1 MFPALSSRVLIA
13 LAAAGSAAL
22 LGGALIFQALGYPPC
37 ELCVLQRWPHLA
49 AALLG
54 AVLVA
59 LRLPQIFAS
68 LGAVIMALSTGL
80 GIYHSGV
87 ERHIFEGPDACT
99 SNPLE
104 GASAADLLAQINAAP
119 LVRCDEIAW
128 QLMGVTMPN
137 LNALISLALVLLWIA
152 AARAKA
158 QR

>member
-1 MFPALSSRVLIA
+1 MLPALPSRALIA
-13 LAAAGSAAL
+13 LAAGGSAAL
-22 LGGALIFQALGYPPC
+22 LAGALIFQALGYPPC

-54 AVLVA
+54 AALVA
-59 LRLPQIFAS
+59 LRLPQITAY
-68 LGAVIMALSTGL
+68 LGAAIMALSTGL

-87 ERHIFEGPDACT
+87 ERHFFEGPDACT
-99 SNPLE
+99 SNPVA

-128 QLMGVTMPN
+128 QLLGVTMPN
-137 LNALISLALVLLWIA
+137 LNAVISLVLMVLWIA

-158 QR
+158 RP